1 MDFSDAKLGRI
12 GLDRARRWWTLAAL
26 GWGITLLVLLIGI
39 CVNPGR
45 TLGFGPYWRAANNW
59 LLGKDL
65 YIYVANKGF
74 VYSPFAAVNLTPL
87 TLFPSP
93 VANAVWKIVG
103 AAFLLAGLWCVM
115 KVGPFS
121 RIPARLRGLVCLLSL
136 PLSLSN
142 LDTGQANALVI
153 GLILLGVAAAYA
165 ERWIWAALAIA
176 LATHWKI
183 YPAAVGMLIML
194 MAPWKFG
201 WRFVFFLVLLGLVP
215 FLFQKHTYVADQ
227 YALWVKTRMADNR
240 LEYKIQDA
248 PLDFWFITVRMMSL
262 PLSQTV
268 YKVLQLGAAGGIAL
282 FCLYGRWQRWERER
296 IFGGMLC
303 LVCGWMLLFGP
314 ASEWLTYILLAPVVA
329 LALVESFQEPIGPMT
344 RAMVA
349 IAYGLLLLAAMR
361 NAFVHNWNAAILLAM
376 QPFAAAFFMIYA
388 LMRYGRNWPE
398 PQAEV
403 DSESEMKRGV

>member
-1 MDFSDAKLGRI
+1 MDFSDAKLGRF

-26 GWGITLLVLLIGI
+26 GWGITLIVLLVGI
-39 CVNPGR
+39 YVNPKR

-59 LLGKDL
+59 EQGKDL

-87 TLFPSP
+87 TIFPNP
-93 VANAVWKIVG
+93 VANAVWKIAG
-103 AAFLLAGLWCVM
+103 AAFLLAGMWCVM

-165 ERWIWAALAIA
+165 ERWTWAALAIA
-176 LATHWKI
+176 LATHWKV

-194 MAPWKFG
+194 LAPWKFG
-201 WRFVFFLVLLGLVP
+201 WRFVFMLVLLGLVP

-227 YALWVKTRMADNR
+227 YVLWVKTRTSDNR
-240 LEYKIQDA
+240 LEYKIADA
-248 PLDFWFITVRMMSL
+248 PLDFWFIAVRMMRL
-262 PLSQTV
+262 PLSETG
-268 YKVLQLGAAGGIAL
+268 YKVMQLGAAGGIAL
-282 FCLYGRWQRWERER
+282 FCLYGRWRRWERER
-296 IFGGMLC
+296 IFGGLLC

-329 LALVESFQEPIGPMT
+329 LALVECFQRPIGRAT
-344 RAMVA
+344 RVMVGM
-349 IAYGLLLLAAMR
+349 AYGLLLLAAMR
-361 NAFVHNWNAAILLAM
+361 NGFAHNLNAPILLAM
-376 QPFAAAFFMIYA
+376 QPFGAIFFLIYG
-388 LMRYGRNWPE
+388 LLRYGRSWPE
-398 PQAEV
+398 AHGEASV
-403 DSESEMKRGV
+403 EAKMISA

>member
-1 MDFSDAKLGRI
+1 MDLSDSSLRRF
-12 GLDRARRWWTLAAL
+12 GLDRVRRWWTLAGL
-26 GWGITLLVLLIGI
+26 GWGITLLVLLGGI
-39 CVNPGR
+39 CKNPTR

-59 LLGKDL
+59 LIGKDL

-87 TLFPSP
+87 TLFPLP

-103 AAFLLAGLWCVM
+103 AVFLLAGLWCVM

-121 RIPARLRGLVCLLSL
+121 RIPARLKGLVCLLSL

-153 GLILLGVAAAYA
+153 GFVLLGVAAAYT
-165 ERWIWAALAIA
+165 ERWMWAALAIA

-183 YPAAVGMLIML
+183 YPAAVGMLLML

-201 WRFVFFLVLLGLVP
+201 WRFVFMLVLLGLVP
-215 FLFQKHTYVADQ
+215 FLFQKHTYVSGQ
-227 YALWVKTRMADNR
+227 YALWVDTRMADNR
-240 LEYKIQDA
+240 LEYKIEDA

-262 PLSQTV
+262 PLSQTA
-268 YKVLQLGAAGGIAL
+268 YKVLQLGVAGGIAL
-282 FCLYGRWQRWERER
+282 FCLYGRWRQWERER

-314 ASEWLTYILLAPVVA
+314 ASEWLTYILLAPLVA
-329 LALVESFQEPIGPMT
+329 LALVECFQRPIGKVT

-349 IAYGLLLLAAMR
+349 IAYALLLLAAMR
-361 NAFVHNWNAAILLAM
+361 NAFSPHWAPALALSM
-376 QPFAAAFFMIYA
+376 QPLAAAFFMIYA
-388 LMRYGRNWPE
+388 LMRYGRSWPAPPVE
-398 PQAEV
+398 A
-403 DSESEMKRGV
+403 DDESAMIRGA